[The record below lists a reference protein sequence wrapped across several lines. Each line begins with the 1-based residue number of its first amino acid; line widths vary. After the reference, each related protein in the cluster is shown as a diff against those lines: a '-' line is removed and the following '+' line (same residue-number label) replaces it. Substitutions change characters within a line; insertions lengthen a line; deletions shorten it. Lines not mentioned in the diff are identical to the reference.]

1 MGAKIPRRCRSP
13 ERTPGCAD
21 PPVLLLFDIDG
32 TLLEGTR
39 RAVGEAMLAAL
50 REVHGIDAGQIRTRI
65 DTDGRTDGEIARAIL
80 VDAGVPSDRI
90 DALAERVR
98 ESCCQTAARLLPD
111 DLSSAVLPGVR
122 ELLEWLNGQEAVRLG
137 LLTGNYES
145 IARLKLARAGFGG
158 VFAPGQ
164 GAFGSDA
171 EDRAVLPG
179 IARRRAGTTRAPYPR
194 GETIVIGDTPRDIA
208 CARADGVRCVAV
220 ASGSFTSDVL
230 AAADDVAR
238 DAFDLR
244 RILEDLATGRPTP
257 RGRSG
262 TRSRRQAGSP

>member
-1 MGAKIPRRCRSP
+1 M
-13 ERTPGCAD
+13 
-21 PPVLLLFDIDG
+21 LLLFDIDG

-50 REVHGIDAGQIRTRI
+50 SEVHGIDVGEIRTRI

-80 VDAGVPSDRI
+80 VGAGVSTDRI

-98 ESCCQTAARLLPD
+98 DSCCQSAARLLPD
-111 DLSSAVLPGVR
+111 DLSDSVLPGVR
-122 ELLEWLNGQEAVRLG
+122 ELLDWLNRQQRLKVG

-145 IARLKLARAGFGG
+145 IARLKLARAGIGG
-158 VFAPGQ
+158 AFAPGQ

-171 EDRAVLPG
+171 EDRSLLPA
-179 IARRRAGTTRAPYPR
+179 IARRRAGTTAAPYPR
-194 GETIVIGDTPRDIA
+194 HDTVVIGDTPRDIA

-220 ASGSFTSDVL
+220 ATGSFTSDAL
-230 AAADDVAR
+230 AGADDVAR

-244 RILEDLATGRPTP
+244 RVLADLQAGRSRP

-262 TRSRRQAGSP
+262 SRSRQRAGSP